1 MSEMFNTLKQY
12 LVLNMNKTIIP
23 IAEQS
28 YSNTT
33 PTIKELLDKATHNI
47 LDKKGLLPPKNIDT
61 NTKFHEKNEE
71 CDYMIEL
78 VNKSISDA
86 IQFEKERVELNI
98 DKSKLKHLRY
108 ESFETCTK
116 FMSYKQSLK
125 DNGIDI
131 NVYKNNSEHNTIEF
145 KLLKKYVDVFH

>member
-28 YSNTT
+28 HSNAN

-47 LDKKGLLPPKNIDT
+47 LDKKGLLPPKNIDI
-61 NTKFHEKNEE
+61 NTKYYEKNEE

-86 IQFEKERVELNI
+86 IQFEKEKVELSI